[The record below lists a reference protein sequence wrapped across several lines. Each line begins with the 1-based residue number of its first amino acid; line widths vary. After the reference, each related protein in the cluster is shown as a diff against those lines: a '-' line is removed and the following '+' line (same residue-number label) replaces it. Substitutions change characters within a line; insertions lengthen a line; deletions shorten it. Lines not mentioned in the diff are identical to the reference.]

1 MRLSIISISAFKKKF
16 AQDFAKFLLIGI
28 SSQVLNFLVFFFLTQ
43 FTNTSIFYSS
53 IYSSASGIINTFYLS
68 KIFLADKKDTEPL
81 RVLVFFIYY
90 PLMVLVVGYL
100 IDMLANGFMLNKF
113 AAWFFVNAMFAVI
126 NFLFVKFIAFRF

>member
-113 AAWFFVNAMFAVI
+113 SAWFFVNAMFAVI

>member
-113 AAWFFVNAMFAVI
+113 AAWFFVNVMFAVI

>member
-68 KIFLADKKDTEPL
+68 KIFLADKKDIEPL

>member
-68 KIFLADKKDTEPL
+68 KIFLAGKKDIEPL

-90 PLMVLVVGYL
+90 PLTILVVGYL

-113 AAWFFVNAMFAVI
+113 SAWFFVNAMFAVI

>member
-53 IYSSASGIINTFYLS
+53 IFGSASGVINTFYLS
-68 KIFLADKKDTEPL
+68 KIFLADKKDIEPL

-113 AAWFFVNAMFAVI
+113 AAWFFVNVMFAVI

>member
-68 KIFLADKKDTEPL
+68 KIFLADKKDIEPL

-113 AAWFFVNAMFAVI
+113 AAWFFVNVMFAVI